1 MFLSCWESGDRKPL
15 LTLERGEVIGVWDR
29 EQTTLEPSGGMGLW
43 RELECFLPAPPN
55 KREGGQT

>member
-43 RELECFLPAPPN
+43 RELE
-55 KREGGQT
+55 